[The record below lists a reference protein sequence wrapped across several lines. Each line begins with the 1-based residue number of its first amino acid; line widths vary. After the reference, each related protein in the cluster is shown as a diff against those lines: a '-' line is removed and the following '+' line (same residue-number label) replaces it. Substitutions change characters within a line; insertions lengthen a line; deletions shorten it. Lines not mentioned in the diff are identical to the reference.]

1 VGLAPPKIRSNQSLR
16 EWVEESQE
24 NRDYFELLIETPN
37 LTIAQIAKLVGS
49 NSTSLQKYMVK
60 DYWDVMEARRA
71 WRHKFVQAPHMRRV
85 RVDGHPPF
93 AATKDKAVALQV
105 LLRDPNCTLRAAGEV
120 IGISGQYAYQLACRY
135 FPEEYH
141 AQGRKPGGYLRKKKE
156 PPPAAEP
163 VIEEGE
169 LPPGVVRLTDYLL

>member
-49 NSTSLQKYMVK
+49 NSTSLQKYMVNH
-60 DYWDVMEARRA
+60 YWDVMEARRA
-71 WRHKFVQAPHMRRV
+71 WRTKFVCAPAMRRI
-85 RVDGHPPF
+85 RQNTSRPF
-93 AATKDKAVALQV
+93 PGTKDKAIALQV
-105 LLRDPNCTLRAAGEV
+105 LLRDPNCSLQAAGEV
-120 IGISGQYAYQLACRY
+120 LGISRQYAYNLACKY